1 MPIEAPTQSAARNRR
16 WLWWAIPSG
25 CAVLL
30 LLAAGGLFGLLYLV
44 NSALGEAEAY
54 TQPLSRAQA
63 SAEVRA
69 LLGEPI
75 EPGWL
80 PQGQIQLSNDE
91 GEARLS
97 IPISGPRGEAVI
109 EVRADK
115 IDGRWR
121 YQRMEVVPA
130 AGGEGIDLRGI
141 DAG

>member
-1 MPIEAPTQSAARNRR
+1 MPIEAPTESAARSRR

-97 IPISGPRGEAVI
+97 IPISGP
-109 EVRADK
+109 
-115 IDGRWR
+115 
-121 YQRMEVVPA
+121 QRRSIPSPPA
-130 AGGEGIDLRGI
+130 AGTTSIR
-141 DAG
+141 